1 MLKKIE
7 RLESQSRQVTTFQ
20 FTEPKGNQ
28 MKFAEATAL
37 FSSNFDQLESL
48 GIEIVEKA
56 LSDDDKG
63 DEMLDRVVN
72 LFLSLDKARADAL
85 ANHDTQAALSA
96 LFGLIGIGSIL
107 GKVIEMH
114 SDEGKAVND

>member
-1 MLKKIE
+1 MQQKIA
-7 RLESQSRQVTTFQ
+7 RLELRLRLAATFQ
-20 FTEPKGNQ
+20 FTGQKGTQ

-37 FSSNFDQLESL
+37 FSSNFDQLEML

-63 DEMLDRVVN
+63 NEALDRVVN
-72 LFLSLDKARADAL
+72 LFLSLDKARAEAM
-85 ANHDTQAALSA
+85 AVRDTQAALAA

-114 SDEGKAVND
+114 SGETDDE

>member
-1 MLKKIE
+1 
-7 RLESQSRQVTTFQ
+7 
-20 FTEPKGNQ
+20 

-72 LFLSLDKARADAL
+72 LFLGLDKARADAL

-96 LFGLIGIGSIL
+96 LFGLIGIGSTL
-107 GKVIEMH
+107 AKVIENFNNAGE
-114 SDEGKAVND
+114 SVDE

>member
-1 MLKKIE
+1 MSKKIE
-7 RLESQSRQVTTFQ
+7 RLESQSRQATTFQ
-20 FTEPKGNQ
+20 STEPKGNQ

-56 LSDDDKG
+56 LSDDDNG
-63 DEMLDRVVN
+63 NEALERVVN
-72 LFLSLDKARADAL
+72 LFLDLDKARAEAM

-107 GKVIEMH
+107 GKVIEMY
-114 SDEGKAVND
+114 SEEGESVDE